1 MVSRASGGAVL
12 AGLRRS
18 ERVCGGLPRSR
29 RGRSEQLAPLFC
41 DVRGQSVVTLAAL
54 LLELTCQC
62 LALLFVPVACLA
74 QSALRARL
82 DGCFLESLDAID
94 VPLQREDWRRGE
106 LECLVD
112 ALDHGEDG
120 VELLLWM
127 ATMMVA
133 RAVA

>member
-1 MVSRASGGAVL
+1 MLARAGCM
-12 AGLRRS
+12 RRS
-18 ERVCGGLPRSR
+18 VHDARAAPRDSGIR
-29 RGRSEQLAPLFC
+29 KQLAPLFC

-120 VELLLWM
+120 VELLLQ
-127 ATMMVA
+127 V
-133 RAVA
+133 VDLPGLS